1 MGSWGANWGGLCWPM
16 VSVFSARVGG
26 SYVDPPCEWLR
37 LDRGPDAGHPA
48 MHRWGE
54 EARMPDEGSEESWR
68 WLEES
73 VLAGPL
79 QTLQVYSPELALG
92 AGRGGLGGGESG
104 QSAGQ
109 PGYKRAAVGLGP
121 PHSEPHR
128 PKTGGEE
135 AEQEGG
141 GHSCGAPLGAP
152 CPAFPGVL
160 PGWGVAQ
167 AGVAAA
173 YGRQGSIYCLGDGLT
188 HVCTP
193 P

>member
-1 MGSWGANWGGLCWPM
+1 
-16 VSVFSARVGG
+16 
-26 SYVDPPCEWLR
+26 
-37 LDRGPDAGHPA
+37 
-48 MHRWGE
+48 
-54 EARMPDEGSEESWR
+54 MPDEGSEESWR